1 MYRKLR
7 ARWRRGFWVFSGSP
21 ATILEEVAE
30 QGGGA
35 IFEKAAFDDKGM
47 IEAGVG
53 GSIMEGAGISGFGV
67 GGCVDQTRETAGVGG
82 AGAHGAWFQG
92 SVEGTACKSPASEG
106 GGCAADREELGVGG
120 GISCCLALVGGD
132 GQYLTSPGDDGP
144 DGNLAFA
151 RGILGGVQ
159 GAAHHGDVDL

>member
-1 MYRKLR
+1 MLLALQK
-7 ARWRRGFWVFSGSP
+7 RGFRGFSGTS
-21 ATILEEVAE
+21 ATILEEVTE
-30 QGGGA
+30 QCGGSL
-35 IFEKAAFDDKGM
+35 FEKAAFDAEGM

-92 SVEGTACKSPASEG
+92 DVEGTACKSPASEG

-120 GISCCLALVGGD
+120 GISCCLTLVGGD
-132 GQYLTSPGDDGP
+132 G
-144 DGNLAFA
+144 
-151 RGILGGVQ
+151 
-159 GAAHHGDVDL
+159 